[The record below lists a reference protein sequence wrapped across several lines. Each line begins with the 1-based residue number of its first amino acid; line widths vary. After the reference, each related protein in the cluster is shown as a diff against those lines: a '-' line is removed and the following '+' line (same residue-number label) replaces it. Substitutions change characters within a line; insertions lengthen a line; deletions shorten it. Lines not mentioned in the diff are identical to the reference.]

1 MIRYSAALFFSLLI
15 GLHACVINAQKH
27 VTTINNPFLPS
38 AKDLLAGKSNFELLK
53 HDGASV
59 LPITMHNE
67 KLYVVLGHE
76 TRGYWDDFGG
86 KADPDET
93 PLQTAARELSE
104 EMLLEEILGCS
115 VQEVI
120 DYVALDSSN
129 THRIICYANPL
140 TSNFCF
146 TTYIT
151 FIPSHLITTIFQKFP
166 QACADTTLPLY
177 KQEKTKLCL
186 VGLEDFFTVIN
197 QAKDTHA
204 VFVNGF
210 VSSEDGKALSAKNIK
225 LRPFLV
231 QKLKEYALKKEPSRD
246 MGDQRILFYEKDK
259 VQKHGLLFDI
269 LEKIQSLTVVR

>member
-1 MIRYSAALFFSLLI
+1 MRRYTVVFLLSLFVSVQ
-15 GLHACVINAQKH
+15 ASVINVQEQ
-27 VTTINNPFLPS
+27 VTKINNTFLPT
-38 AKDLLAGKSNFELLK
+38 ATDLLAGKSNFELLK

-86 KADPDET
+86 KADPDEN

-120 DYVALDSSN
+120 DYVALENNN
-129 THRIICYANPL
+129 TQRIICYANPL
-140 TSNFCF
+140 TSDYCF

-151 FIPSHLITTIFQKFP
+151 FIPSNLITTIFQKFP
-166 QACADTTLPLY
+166 QACVNLNLPLY

-186 VGLEDFFTVIN
+186 VGLENFFTVIN
-197 QAKDTHA
+197 QAKDTNA
-204 VFVNGF
+204 VFVKAF
-210 VSSEDGKALSAKNIK
+210 VLSKDGKTLRAKNIK

-231 QKLKEYALKKEPSRD
+231 QKLKQYASKEEPSRD
-246 MGDQRILFYEKDK
+246 MGDQKILFYEQDK
-259 VQKHGLLFDI
+259 VQKHRLLFDV
-269 LEKIQSLTVVR
+269 LKKIQSLTIVR

>member
-1 MIRYSAALFFSLLI
+1 MIRYTVVFFFSLFVS
-15 GLHACVINAQKH
+15 AQASVINVQDQ

-59 LPITMHNE
+59 LPITMHDE

-104 EMLLEEILGCS
+104 EMLLEEIFGCS

-120 DYVALDSSN
+120 DYVALDNNS

-140 TSNFCF
+140 TSDYCF

-151 FIPSHLITTIFQKFP
+151 FIPSNLITKIFRKFP
-166 QACADTTLPLY
+166 QACVNPNLPLH
-177 KQEKTKLCL
+177 KQEKTRLCL

-197 QAKDTHA
+197 QAKDTNA
-204 VFVNGF
+204 VFVKGF
-210 VSSEDGKALSAKNIK
+210 VSSKDGKTLRAKNIK

-231 QKLKEYALKKEPSRD
+231 KKLKQYALKEEPSRD
-246 MGDQRILFYEKDK
+246 MGNQKILFYEQDK
-259 VQKHGLLFDI
+259 VQKHGLLFDV
-269 LEKIQSLTVVR
+269 LKKIQSLTIIR